1 MNTIESTIS
10 WIGLTTGIIA
20 VAVIFVIIIAALVQ
34 IARAVH
40 LKESVRTNWVLAVIF
55 APVFGAI
62 AWFAIGNRVRLN

>member
-1 MNTIESTIS
+1 MNIIESTSS
-10 WIGLTTGIIA
+10 WIGLFVGIIA